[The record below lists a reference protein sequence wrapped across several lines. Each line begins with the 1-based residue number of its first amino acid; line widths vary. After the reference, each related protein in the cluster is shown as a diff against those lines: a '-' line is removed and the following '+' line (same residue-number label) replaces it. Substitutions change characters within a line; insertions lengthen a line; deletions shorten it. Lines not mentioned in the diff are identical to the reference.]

1 MHLRHDFFNALSV
14 FSIRRPV
21 GACIRVRTGLIDVSS
36 LHASR
41 RRCLQL
47 FPRETPRT
55 NEMVHFMGMEN
66 KGNVQRQRRAD
77 MGLMHVRGGS
87 LLMAVA
93 ILSEYLGAASS
104 FGEVVCRD
112 QTRPAHGAGRHHVVK
127 SSIATE
133 CDRQKERMEQD
144 IPFAGMLRLRGGG
157 QGWYIDEAQKQQK
170 RGRIL
175 SSHGEG
181 KHIFDTMMS
190 LEHFPEKLEPLPL
203 PSS

>member
-1 MHLRHDFFNALSV
+1 
-14 FSIRRPV
+14 
-21 GACIRVRTGLIDVSS
+21 
-36 LHASR
+36 
-41 RRCLQL
+41 
-47 FPRETPRT
+47 
-55 NEMVHFMGMEN
+55 MVHSMRN
-66 KGNVQRQRRAD
+66 KGRAQRQRRVD
-77 MGLMHVRGGS
+77 VGLVHVRGGS

-93 ILSEYLGAASS
+93 ILSEYLGAVSS

-112 QTRPAHGAGRHHVVK
+112 QTRPAHGAGRHVVK
-127 SSIATE
+127 SPIAIK

-144 IPFAGMLRLRGGG
+144 TLLAGMLRLRGGG

-181 KHIFDTMMS
+181 KHVFDTMMS